1 MQSKTSFFNRTLFR
15 KNLSRYWPLWGFA
28 SFVGF
33 LAPAALL
40 VRVIQSGET
49 SVAPLRVREI
59 YYYLLSDAVPIVS
72 IAYAI
77 LCAMA
82 VWSYLYNARSVGMMH
97 SLPIRREGLFLT
109 NLLSGLAM
117 MAIPYL
123 VAGGLGT
130 LLFACCGGFDAW
142 GTLVTVLAVIAQSV
156 TFFGLAT
163 FCAFLTGN
171 IFALP
176 VLYFLLNFLAPLG
189 DWLCNLFA
197 RGFLFGFTADYSGTV
212 DFLCPMVYLTQRLYV
227 NSEYETVRDS
237 ALEYQNRLTSVTLEN
252 AWLIAAYAAAGLVF
266 LALAYLL
273 YRRRE
278 SERAGDVVAVRVF
291 RPVFRF
297 GVAALSAL
305 LGGRL
310 LYALLWESF
319 QAGDTFTPVPLAI
332 CLIVAGLIGYYAA
345 SMLLAKSLRVF
356 RGSAVGALCLV
367 AACAAFCAGMRYDLF
382 GIERRIPDQNEIAQ
396 LEIYLARNTYYL
408 TPEDQPELLS
418 GAQDLQRTL
427 IAQKD
432 LIRSNYETYRHG
444 GSSSDIL
451 TAAGTMQGAE
461 TYRHGGSSSDPDA
474 STNIRYVYTLKNG
487 ATVERFYTVSFARS
501 DLQTSGS
508 YANVMDSFVNSP
520 ALRQARL
527 RWGDPEFH
535 VESGSFDSQSTGDY
549 FNLGT
554 QECETLLSAIARDA
568 ENGNWGRYDWFEDDG
583 TAYAMDLSF
592 DFYRDLIDERG
603 THYQSYDSIYITVR
617 PEMTE
622 TKQALLDL
630 NLATEQD
637 FVTWQELNGITTEA

>member
-59 YYYLLSDAVPIVS
+59 YYYLVADAVPIVS

-82 VWSYLYNARSVGMMH
+82 VWSYLYHPRSVSMMH

-142 GTLVTVLAVIAQSV
+142 GTLATILAVIGQSV

-367 AACAAFCAGMRYDLF
+367 AACVAFCAGMRYDLF
-382 GIERRIPDQNEIAQ
+382 GIERRIPDQNEITQ

-432 LIRSNYETYRHG
+432 LIRSNY
-444 GSSSDIL
+444 
-451 TAAGTMQGAE
+451 E

-535 VESGSFDSQSTGDY
+535 VESGWFSIQDGDDN
-549 FNLGT
+549 FTLGT

-592 DFYRDLIDERG
+592 DFYRDLIDEHG
-603 THYQSYDSIYITVR
+603 THYRSYDSIYITVR

>member
-59 YYYLLSDAVPIVS
+59 YYYLVADAVPIVS

-142 GTLVTVLAVIAQSV
+142 GTLATILAVIGQSV

-176 VLYFLLNFLAPLG
+176 VLYVLLNFLAPLG

-367 AACAAFCAGMRYDLF
+367 AACVAFCAGMRYDLF
-382 GIERRIPDQNEIAQ
+382 GIERRIPDQNEITQ

-444 GSSSDIL
+444 GSSSD
-451 TAAGTMQGAE
+451 
-461 TYRHGGSSSDPDA
+461 PDA
-474 STNIRYVYTLKNG
+474 STNIRYIYTLKNG

-501 DLQTSGS
+501 DLSVPGS
-508 YANVMDSFVNSP
+508 YANAMDAYVNSP

-535 VESGSFDSQSTGDY
+535 VESGWFSIQDGDDN
-549 FNLGT
+549 FTLGT

-603 THYQSYDSIYITVR
+603 THYRSYDSIYITVR

>member
-33 LAPAALL
+33 LAPAAALVRMVQSGDMSTQPLL
-40 VRVIQSGET
+40 VREV
-49 SVAPLRVREI
+49 
-59 YYYLLSDAVPIVS
+59 YYTLLGSAVPIIS
-72 IAYAI
+72 LCYAI

-97 SLPIRREGLFLT
+97 TLPIRREGLFLT

-142 GTLVTVLAVIAQSV
+142 GTLVTILAVIAQSV

-176 VLYFLLNFLAPLG
+176 ALYFLLNFLAPLG

-197 RGFLFGFTADYSGTV
+197 RGFLFGFTSNYSGTV
-212 DFLCPMVYLTQRLYV
+212 DFLCPVVYLTQRLYV

-237 ALEYQNRLTSVTLEN
+237 ASEYQNLLTSVTLEN

-319 QAGDTFTPVPLAI
+319 QAGNTFSPVPMAI
-332 CLIVAGLIGYYAA
+332 FLIVAGLIGYYAA

-367 AACAAFCAGMRYDLF
+367 AACVAFCAGMRYDLF

-408 TPEDQPELLS
+408 TPEDQPELLA

-432 LIRSNYETYRHG
+432 LIQRNYETYRHG
-444 GSSSDIL
+444 SV
-451 TAAGTMQGAE
+451 
-461 TYRHGGSSSDPDA
+461 SSDPDA
-474 STNIRYVYTLKNG
+474 YTNIRYIYTLKNG
-487 ATVERFYTVSFARS
+487 ATVERFYVVSFARS

-508 YANVMDSFVNSP
+508 YASVLDAYVNSP
-520 ALRQARL
+520 GMRQARL
-527 RWGDPEFH
+527 RWNDPEFH
-535 VESGSFDSQSTGDY
+535 MEGGAFNSRSTGDY
-549 FNLGT
+549 FALGT
-554 QECETLLSAIARDA
+554 QECEGLLSAIAKDA
-568 ENGNWGRYDWFEDDG
+568 ENGNWGRYDWFEDDQA
-583 TAYAMDLSF
+583 AYAMDLSF
-592 DFYRDLIDERG
+592 NFYRDLIDERG
-603 THYQSYDSIYITVR
+603 TITRATTASISPSAPR
-617 PEMTE
+617 
-622 TKQALLDL
+622 
-630 NLATEQD
+630 
-637 FVTWQELNGITTEA
+637 